1 MSSVFSLY
9 QILSLKSFSAEQI
22 YVVGV
27 QILRFC
33 TTPMGFFAEELSNL
47 NILLLSSD
55 EQVAVEW
62 LALRA
67 DWQI

>member
-1 MSSVFSLY
+1 
-9 QILSLKSFSAEQI
+9 
-22 YVVGV
+22 
-27 QILRFC
+27 
-33 TTPMGFFAEELSNL
+33 MGFFAEELSNPD
-47 NILLLSSD
+47 ILSLSSD

>member
-22 YVVGV
+22 YVGV
-27 QILRFC
+27 QISRFC
-33 TTPMGFFAEELSNL
+33 TTPMGFFAEELSNPD
-47 NILLLSSD
+47 ILSLSSD
-55 EQVAVEW
+55 EQVALEW